1 LRRRV
6 SLRALLAV
14 GVSLCVV
21 GFGLVL
27 ALSHRAPRLAG
38 SNDVRP
44 AAFVVRIPPG
54 RSLCQGAEQL
64 PSGARSLRVVA
75 ASPAGALPAV
85 DLTVADPRGRLLAT
99 GRTRGGLPSGSL
111 AIPLSRRAAGSGAGA
126 SLCLLNRGPGFLAVA
141 GVGSAPGLAARVAGR
156 PASGRIAVTYMRGGR
171 ESWWDVSGAVTSRLE
186 RGRGGV
192 LDGAAG
198 WLSMVLIAATWTIAL
213 ALVVLEARGPGTE
226 ARR

>member
-1 LRRRV
+1 MRRRV

-21 GFGLVL
+21 GFGIVV

-44 AAFVVRIPPG
+44 AGFVVRIAPG
-54 RSLCQGAEQL
+54 HSVCQGAEQV

-75 ASPAGALPAV
+75 ASPAGSLPVV
-85 DLTVADPRGRLLAT
+85 DLTVTDLRGRLLGA
-99 GRTRGGLPSGSL
+99 GRARGGLPSGL
-111 AIPLSRRAAGSGAGA
+111 LTIPLSRRAPGPGAGA
-126 SLCLLNRGPGFLAVA
+126 SLCLFNRGPGFLALA

-171 ESWWDVSGAVTSRLE
+171 ESWWDVAGAVTSRFE

-198 WLSMVLIAATWTIAL
+198 WLVLVLIAATWAIAL
-213 ALVVLEARGPGTE
+213 ALVVLEARGPGAE